1 MMNKDIELLEKQIT
15 NCLNCYT
22 NLDSMGM
29 VQKPKLS
36 MLKSAR

>member
-1 MMNKDIELLEKQIT
+1 MNKDIELLEKT
-15 NCLNCYT
+15 NHELLNCYT
-22 NLDSMGM
+22 SLDSMGM